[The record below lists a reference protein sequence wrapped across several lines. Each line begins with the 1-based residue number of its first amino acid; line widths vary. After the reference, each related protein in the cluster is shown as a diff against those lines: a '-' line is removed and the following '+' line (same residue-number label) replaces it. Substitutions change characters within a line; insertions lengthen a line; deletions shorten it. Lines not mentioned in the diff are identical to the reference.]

1 MIFSFRFLNFYV
13 LLSADSSLPLLISL
27 FSLTL
32 ADIQASLTSFF
43 FYLRAVFIST
53 ELGIPG

>member
-1 MIFSFRFLNFYV
+1 MIFSLRFFNFYV
-13 LLSADSSLPLLISL
+13 LLSADSSLTLLISL

-43 FYLRAVFIST
+43 
-53 ELGIPG
+53 